1 MHLPYVIWAS
11 AKLEIREPKINQKT
25 IENKL
30 KYASIEIRNAYRVRT
45 VQIGHDE
52 IAFGRVS
59 WLGFPWPVE
68 GFAPKPTPQHLPP
81 TRITRKRVY
90 VAFGAWPFAWN
101 HCRCRG
107 RAITRDITPTPNLTP
122 TPTPAH
128 SGVRVGVEL
137 ESSPSDSDSTRP
149 LLHRRTSFTCFSS

>member
-1 MHLPYVIWAS
+1 M
-11 AKLEIREPKINQKT
+11 
-25 IENKL
+25 ENKL
-30 KYASIEIRNAYRVRT
+30 KHASIVIRNAYRVRI
-45 VQIGHDE
+45 VQNGLDQ

-59 WLGFPWPVE
+59 WSGFPWQVE
-68 GFAPKPTPQHLPP
+68 GFAHKPTPQHLPP
-81 TRITRKRVY
+81 TRITRKCVY
-90 VAFGAWPFAWN
+90 VALGAWPLAWN

-149 LLHRRTSFTCFSS
+149 LQRTRVCGRAIRRVTGNDRAFVCHGRQGLC